1 MPEDEAFADTE
12 PKKPAGRVIP
22 LPARSGGPRR
32 TSASAGD
39 TGQPARKPG
48 PGDRLAARTGSR
60 QPRRQVI
67 PTVEELRAVG
77 PDTAAYNGI
86 EPIRKPLKPPV
97 EPPPAQPREE
107 PESAPDDRD
116 GLERFVAGALAFA
129 RRRLSGEYPVDE
141 FGFDPDL
148 TENVM
153 APLVRPLFERWF
165 RVDVHGLHNVPA
177 EGGALLVGNHAGT
190 MMPLDAAMIMLALL
204 DKHPAKRHLRTLGAD
219 LVFSTPVVGP
229 IVRKAGGTLACNEDA
244 ERLLSGGELVGVF
257 PEGFKG
263 IGKPFSERYKLQ
275 RFGRGGFVTAA
286 LHSGVPII
294 PVSVVGSEEIYPK
307 LADVKILARLLGLP
321 YFPLT
326 PTFPWLGPLGLVPL
340 PSKWIIEFG
349 TPIPTS
355 GLADPIDDPML
366 VLNLG
371 DQVRE
376 TIQQTLYRL
385 LLTRRTVF
393 G

>member
-1 MPEDEAFADTE
+1 MPEESASR
-12 PKKPAGRVIP
+12 KVIP
-22 LPARSGGPRR
+22 LPARSATGR
-32 TSASAGD
+32 TSAS
-39 TGQPARKPG
+39 TGEPARKPG
-48 PGDRLAARTGSR
+48 VGDRLASRTGNR
-60 QPRRQVI
+60 TPRRQVI
-67 PTVEELRAVG
+67 PTVEELRAVSSEPADG
-77 PDTAAYNGI
+77 VPYNGI
-86 EPIRKPLKPPV
+86 EEPVRQPATPAPIPEPRV
-97 EPPPAQPREE
+97 EADPPPAADE
-107 PESAPDDRD
+107 PEDRF
-116 GLERFVAGALAFA
+116 ERFVAGALRFA
-129 RRRLSGEYPVDE
+129 RRRLSGEYRVDE

-148 TENVM
+148 TDNVM
-153 APLVRPLFERWF
+153 APLVRPLFEKWF
-165 RVDVHGLHNVPA
+165 RVDVHGLHNVPDT
-177 EGGALLVGNHAGT
+177 GGALLVANHAGT
-190 MMPLDAAMIMLALL
+190 MMPMDAAMIMLALL
-204 DKHPAKRHLRTLGAD
+204 DKHPAHRHMRTLAAD
-219 LVFSTPVVGP
+219 LVFSSPLIGALA
-229 IVRKAGGTLACNEDA
+229 RKAGGTLACNEDA
-244 ERLLSGGELVGVF
+244 ERLLAAGELVGVF

-286 LHSGVPII
+286 LHSRVPII

-349 TPIPTS
+349 TPIPTTD
-355 GLADPIDDPML
+355 LPDAADDPML